1 MTKQLNKKGTSLVEL
16 IAVIIIMGIIAGVA
30 IPTTIAVIDRQKTNA
45 AKNSAQNIMAAA
57 EPVLLEANATPD
69 NLPDGVSKVE
79 TTDTVAAGDDGQFK
93 ILVDDLA
100 EYGHLKENPITST
113 NKSSVYIYIDST
125 NKCHWSETS
134 ITISGKTID
143 PTTISST
150 TTTTTSGA

>member
-69 NLPDGVSKVE
+69 NLPAGVEGKDS
-79 TTDTVAAGDDGQFK
+79 GDPADCVFK
-93 ILVDDLA
+93 ITIYDLA
-100 EYGHLKENPITST
+100 NEGHLKENPITSD
-113 NKSSVYIYIDST
+113 NKSDVFIYIDAN
-125 NKCHWSETS
+125 NKCHWSATS

-143 PTTISST
+143 PTAISNTST
-150 TTTTTSGA
+150 TTD